1 MKLARSFKVL
11 LSTLLVVSG
20 GVVVAQAA
28 NSAAV
33 PKHFSAC
40 LNLATK
46 TLSNVSFAATAK
58 CAGRSTAIEWNQSGP
73 VGLRGVPGPRGANGA
88 PGPRGAT
95 GAQGLPGPA
104 TIASLQ
110 GTPCSYNGFPS
121 TIAIKT
127 DSVTGVETITCTP
140 VKFTVTVTDTS
151 INPPIVAV
159 NDTTNSSLSI
169 TCGTNASCSV
179 QLLAGDSFYV
189 AMSYPGSIQGLHQ
202 FNYSCNGGPVTP
214 STWLGVTYGD
224 VGNCSVGAA
233 SSVLTG
239 NYSVT
244 ITN

>member
-11 LSTLLVVSG
+11 LSTLLVASG
-20 GVVVAQAA
+20 GVIIAQAA
-28 NSAAV
+28 NSAGG

-73 VGLRGVPGPRGANGA
+73 VGPRGVPGPRGANGA

-110 GTPCSYNGFPS
+110 GTPCSFNSYAS
-121 TIAIKT
+121 TIAITT
-127 DSVTGVETITCTP
+127 DAVTGVETITCTP

-151 INPPIVAV
+151 INAPTVVI
-159 NDTTNSSLSI
+159 NDFTNPSLSPS
-169 TCGTNASCSV
+169 CGTACTA
-179 QLLAGDSFYV
+179 QLLAGDAFSI
-189 AMSYPGSIQGLHQ
+189 AISYPGNLQGLHN
-202 FNYSCNGGPVTP
+202 FKYSCNGGPVTA
-214 STWLGVTYGD
+214 SVWLGGPFGD
-224 VGNCSVGAA
+224 VGGCPVGAT
-233 SSVLTG
+233 STVLTG
-239 NYSVT
+239 NYTVA
-244 ITN
+244 ITGP